1 MAVYSGDN
9 VAEIRDKA
17 FSYTY
22 RANVKAEIPESIIK
36 ALKVKRNAVI
46 QNPNIERLICGTL
59 PSEMNV
65 QSLERATEI
74 REILYEGGVDPL
86 QGVAA

>member
-1 MAVYSGDN
+1 MNSREKASKYLNESNRMAVYSGDN

-36 ALKVKRNAVI
+36 ALKVKRMRSYRIPISKDLLV
-46 QNPNIERLICGTL
+46 EH
-59 PSEMNV
+59 
-65 QSLERATEI
+65 SL
-74 REILYEGGVDPL
+74 LK
-86 QGVAA
+86 